1 MDIYIFEDSSHFEN
15 LSSLNI
21 ELTLTLQF
29 FLLDDL
35 FKLYFITTCL
45 SIFTAIDQNKEQQK
59 STCQIF
65 LKDITEERNLE
76 NHKHSWL
83 SMVWIFKK
91 LNSFK
96 SNINYLQSK
105 TTFWA
110 NLQKITFNNLKLSFP
125 WTNLCFILIISL
137 YLFRSELL
145 RVNCSCCHFFS
156 SAS

>member
-35 FKLYFITTCL
+35 FKLYFFTTCL

-59 STCQIF
+59 STYQIF

-76 NHKHSWL
+76 NHKHS
-83 SMVWIFKK
+83 
-91 LNSFK
+91 
-96 SNINYLQSK
+96 
-105 TTFWA
+105 
-110 NLQKITFNNLKLSFP
+110 
-125 WTNLCFILIISL
+125 
-137 YLFRSELL
+137 
-145 RVNCSCCHFFS
+145 
-156 SAS
+156 